1 MKSKKIIALALTAA
15 MAISMAG
22 MSVSAKTVKY
32 NTDQDALVPANVEA
46 KVTVLES
53 EATKVNTIVRYKAK
67 SDIKLDVTGSNA
79 ASTPIVAGQEI
90 TAEAYEKL
98 GPNAAAN
105 FEPVKEDHYFVK
117 FGDLGLRTYAN
128 TPTMTFYGWKLAAED
143 AAYDKVTST
152 SIVNTK
158 NWGDGKDL
166 KNSGDAIADSKMIDL
181 TAGVGKT
188 VVKGTDSDGN
198 TTYTLCFYALGWT
211 ATSDDDIKNNMK
223 NIEDADSAAAKKAK
237 RSAALAEKDAEN
249 SATNNVNTG
258 KGVETKAATVGKPT
272 AAWDTSAKNV
282 DVFEAAGH
290 DLKVAGVGDLNK
302 SSLAWVYDVQAP
314 DGLISGKNARVT
326 LDLPTGYTTSGYSV
340 KVWHVQGWCKAER
353 VKNLD
358 IADGDVT
365 FWTNDFS
372 PFVLVLNPRDSIAGT
387 STGNPSTGDFSAVPV
402 AMLAAAALGATGF
415 VAYKKRKAE

>member
-15 MAISMAG
+15 MAISMAS

-32 NTDQDALVPANVEA
+32 NSDTDALVPANVQA
-46 KVTVLES
+46 TVTIPTS
-53 EATKVNTIVRYKAK
+53 ETIEKKIIVNYKAK
-67 SDIKLDVTGSNA
+67 NDIPLGTSPVAT
-79 ASTPIVAGQEI
+79 TPISKDNLI
-90 TAEAYEKL
+90 TVDAYNKL
-98 GPNAAAN
+98 GADIAKN
-105 FEPVKEDHYFVK
+105 FEPVEETHHIVK
-117 FGDLGLRTYAN
+117 FGDIGLRKYAN
-128 TPTMTFYGWKLAAED
+128 TPTTTFYGWASDKTANT
-143 AAYDKVTST
+143 AYDAVTST

-158 NWGDGKDL
+158 AWGDGKDL
-166 KNSGDAIADSKMIDL
+166 KNSDKAYKNDDEIDL
-181 TAGVGKT
+181 DEKATKSG
-188 VVKGTDSDGN
+188 DN
-198 TTYTLCFYALGWT
+198 YTIYFYTLGWT
-211 ATSDDDIKNNMK
+211 AKSDDDIKNNMK